1 MIALIPAWRLLS
13 CGQSNLNYHGQ
24 EQHHDRDRNSVPT
37 FHRSLRIFQA
47 SLSWPRLQNKN
58 KRSGRGQRVMLLG
71 DALFET
77 EVAGWNL

>member
-1 MIALIPAWRLLS
+1 
-13 CGQSNLNYHGQ
+13 
-24 EQHHDRDRNSVPT
+24 
-37 FHRSLRIFQA
+37 
-47 SLSWPRLQNKN
+47 LSWPRLQNKN